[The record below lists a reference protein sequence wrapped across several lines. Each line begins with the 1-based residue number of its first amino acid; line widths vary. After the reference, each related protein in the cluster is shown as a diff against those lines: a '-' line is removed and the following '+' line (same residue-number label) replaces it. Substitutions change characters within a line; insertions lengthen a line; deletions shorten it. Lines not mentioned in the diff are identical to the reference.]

1 MSFKVFISDTRVSR
15 VYYRM
20 QEAELHGI

>member
-15 VYYRM
+15 NYYRM